1 MPLTPASEANRRGI
15 TAITLAMASFI
26 VNDALIKYISE
37 GLPAAQ
43 LIFLRGIFATL
54 LLTATSLALRRL
66 RPPAAPAAPGG
77 RRQAGHK
84 AVLWRSALDAFGTLG
99 YLAALFHMPIGNA
112 VAINSAT
119 PLFMTLF
126 AAWMLR
132 EHVGP
137 LRWMAIMVGF
147 IGVLLVV
154 QPAAEGFNAWA
165 LVCLLATL
173 FNTARD
179 LITRR
184 IPTSVP
190 SLVVTLAA
198 ASTVTVIS
206 GVMSLA
212 QPWQAV
218 SPTQF
223 ALLACAS
230 LFLSIAYFLVVVG
243 MRHGKV
249 SVVAP
254 FRYASLIFALLI
266 GWMVWG
272 DVPNTLAW
280 IGIVLLVGAGLVTLR
295 RR

>member
-1 MPLTPASEANRRGI
+1 MPLPHASEANRRGI
-15 TAITLAMASFI
+15 IAITLAMASFI
-26 VNDALIKYISE
+26 VNDALIKYVSE

-54 LLTATSLALRRL
+54 LLTATALALQRL
-66 RPPAAPAAPGG
+66 RPPAQPASGG
-77 RRQAGHK
+77 WRQAGHK
-84 AVLWRSALDAFGTLG
+84 VVLWRSVLDAFGTLG
-99 YLAALFHMPIGNA
+99 YLAALFHMPLGNA

-137 LRWMAIMVGF
+137 VRWMAIMVGF

-165 LVCLLATL
+165 LLCLLATL

-198 ASTVTVIS
+198 ATSVTVIS
-206 GVMSLA
+206 GLMSLA
-212 QPWQAV
+212 QPWQPV

-243 MRHGKV
+243 MRLGKV

-254 FRYASLIFALLI
+254 FRYTSLIFALVI
-266 GWMVWG
+266 GWLVWG
-272 DVPNTLAW
+272 DVPNALAW
-280 IGIVLLVGAGLVTLR
+280 SGIALLVGAGLFMLR
-295 RR
+295 VR